1 MKLPF
6 FKLFIFLILLF
17 FILVT
22 SVIYDLAKYDPSYI
36 NRNSITFNINNLN
49 SKKIIKIFNYF
60 NNFYNSFSINYS
72 KKHKDYWNIESS
84 ALRENLPKKKRF
96 AE

>member
-6 FKLFIFLILLF
+6 FKLFIFFILLF
-17 FILVT
+17 FILAT

-49 SKKIIKIFNYF
+49 SKKTIKLFNYF
-60 NNFYNSFSINYS
+60 NNFYNNFSINYS
-72 KKHKDYWNIESS
+72 KKHKKYWQIESNL
-84 ALRENLPKKKRF
+84 LRENLPPK
-96 AE
+96 